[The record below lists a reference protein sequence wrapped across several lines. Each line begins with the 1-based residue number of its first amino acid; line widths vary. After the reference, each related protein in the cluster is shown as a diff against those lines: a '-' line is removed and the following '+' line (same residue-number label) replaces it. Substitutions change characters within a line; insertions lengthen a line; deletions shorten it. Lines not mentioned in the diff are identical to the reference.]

1 MITCPT
7 IVIFM
12 VMSFPLIACSSQSCV
27 LDILDEFNQM
37 KVDMAKSKAACA
49 TGKPAFFAA
58 LTPHFTL
65 TGINAVLKFD
75 DVRVNRGGAYDPSTG
90 VFTATV
96 QGLYHFS
103 CMILANH
110 GVVVHYQ
117 LNKNDQ
123 PYILGYSHKGAAAD
137 SSTISAIIEL
147 KVGDRVFV
155 KHRHT
160 AASEVVFGGAHTSFS
175 GYFIHE

>member
-1 MITCPT
+1 MTEKDNANREVTDKIRGNVNAFCEE
-7 IVIFM
+7 
-12 VMSFPLIACSSQSCV
+12 
-27 LDILDEFNQM
+27 LDKI
-37 KVDMAKSKAACA
+37 KKAAC
-49 TGKPAFFAA
+49 TIGNPAFLAA

-65 TGINAVLKFD
+65 SGIDDVIKFD
-75 DVRVNRGGAYDPSTG
+75 DVRVNRAGAYDPSTG

-110 GVVVHYQ
+110 GAVVHYQ

-123 PYILGYSHKGAAAD
+123 PYIIGYSHKGAFAD
-137 SSTISAIIEL
+137 SSTISAVMEL
-147 KVGDRVFV
+147 TVGDRVFV
-155 KHRHT
+155 KHRV
-160 AASEVVFGGAHTSFS
+160 AGAEVVFGAAHTSFS

>member
-1 MITCPT
+1 MNMCPT
-7 IVIFM
+7 IAILIALSLPFM
-12 VMSFPLIACSSQSCV
+12 ACSSQSCV
-27 LDILDEFNQM
+27 LDILDEFNEM
-37 KVDMAKSKAACA
+37 KVDIAKSKAACA

-65 TGINAVLKFD
+65 TGIDDVLKFD

-110 GVVVHYQ
+110 RAVVHYQ

-123 PYILGYSHKGAAAD
+123 PYILGYSHRGAAAD
-137 SSTISAIIEL
+137 SSTISAVIEL
-147 KVGDRVFV
+147 IVGDRVFV
-155 KHRHT
+155 KHRD
-160 AASEVVFGGAHTSFS
+160 AAAEVVYGEAHTSFS

>member
-1 MITCPT
+1 MKEECVKYQPKMIDQ
-7 IVIFM
+7 VI
-12 VMSFPLIACSSQSCV
+12 SNNSRLCLCLWETSI
-27 LDILDEFNQM
+27 
-37 KVDMAKSKAACA
+37 
-49 TGKPAFFAA
+49 FAA
-58 LTPHFTL
+58 LTPPFTL
-65 TGINAVLKFD
+65 SGIDAVIKFD

-110 GVVVHYQ
+110 GAVVHYQ
-117 LNKNDQ
+117 LNKNEQ

-137 SSTISAIIEL
+137 SSTISAVIEL
-147 KVGDRVFV
+147 TVGDRVFV

-160 AASEVVFGGAHTSFS
+160 AASEVVFGAALTSFLDILYMS
-175 GYFIHE
+175 KPVVTS

>member
-1 MITCPT
+1 MNMSPM

-12 VMSFPLIACSSQSCV
+12 VMSFPLISCSSQSCV
-27 LDILDEFNQM
+27 MDILDQFDKM
-37 KVDMAKSKAACA
+37 KVDVAKSKAASA
-49 TGKPAFFAA
+49 SVKPAFFAA

-65 TGINAVLKFD
+65 TGLNSVLKFD

-110 GVVVHYQ
+110 GAVVHYQ

-137 SSTISAIIEL
+137 SSTISAVIEL
-147 KVGDRVFV
+147 TIGDRVFV

-160 AASEVVFGGAHTSFS
+160 AASEVVFGYAHTSFS
-175 GYFIHE
+175 GYFIRE